1 MDDPAVFAAFVT
13 NMLRVGVARVQ
24 NEIINFTDTFSDLLS
39 NSEKDI
45 DDFVTITHGSNSAR
59 ANNAKILIPSATVTA
74 LKAILFELKDR
85 QLCNSLP
92 DLATLQAIDIAS
104 LRVLRSMRNEA
115 VQLAKLENNTGPSTT
130 MTVVKLTERNYQ
142 DFETSF

>member
-24 NEIINFTDTFSDLLS
+24 NEIINFTNTFSDLLS

-59 ANNAKILIPSATVTA
+59 ANNAKIIIPPAAVTA

-85 QLCNSLP
+85 
-92 DLATLQAIDIAS
+92 
-104 LRVLRSMRNEA
+104 
-115 VQLAKLENNTGPSTT
+115 
-130 MTVVKLTERNYQ
+130 
-142 DFETSF
+142 